1 MEDLSPC
8 IPGGDLLHF
17 LISRYYSGMGV
28 GGETVRK
35 RGIGRE
41 RETEIE
47 SNTDYWLL
55 SYANKPPSG
64 IFCDWIAVIE

>member
-1 MEDLSPC
+1 MREKGSAR
-8 IPGGDLLHF
+8 G
-17 LISRYYSGMGV
+17 RR
-28 GGETVRK
+28 E